1 MEYGKMLKKGFIS
14 IVMAMLL
21 SSGLAFSSEKVNI
34 NTASSEQLQSIKGFG
49 KATAKSIIEYRE
61 ENGSFLT
68 VADLVNV
75 KGIGS
80 KKLDKLSEQLSV
92 SDPEE

>member
-1 MEYGKMLKKGFIS
+1 MLKKGFIS

-21 SSGLAFSSEKVNI
+21 ASGLAFAVDQVNI
-34 NTASSEQLQSIKGFG
+34 NTASPEELQSLSGFG
-49 KATAKSIIEYRE
+49 EATAEAIIEYRE

-80 KKLDKLSEQLSV
+80 KKLEKLAEQLSV
-92 SDPEE
+92 SDPE

>member
-14 IVMAMLL
+14 IVMAILL
-21 SSGLAFSSEKVNI
+21 SSGLAFAADKINV
-34 NTASSEQLQSIKGFG
+34 NTANSEQLQSISGFG
-49 KATAKSIIEYRE
+49 PATAEAIIEYRE
-61 ENGSFLT
+61 MNGSFHS

-80 KKLDKLSEQLSV
+80 KKLEKLAEQLMV
-92 SDPEE
+92 TEPEE